1 MSDKTIPQKLFLKAG
16 QTFLLLDPPEG
27 YLVLLGDLP
36 AGVTLLTGL
45 AGPSGPVDVIQC
57 FITTR
62 AALDDLAPRLKAA
75 LKPKGILW
83 LTYPKATGR
92 LKTDLN
98 RDILREIVIGFGLE
112 TVALF
117 SVDET
122 WSAMRLKI
130 I

>member
-1 MSDKTIPQKLFLKAG
+1 MPNKSIVQKLFLKEG
-16 QTFLLLDPPEG
+16 QAFLLVDPPEG
-27 YLVLLGDLP
+27 YRALLGDLP

-45 AGPSGPVDVIQC
+45 AGPADVIQC
-57 FITTR
+57 FITTQ
-62 AALDDLAPRLKAA
+62 AALLDLAPRLKAA

-83 LTYPKATGR
+83 LTYPKGTGR

-122 WSAMRLKI
+122 WSAMRVKI
-130 I
+130 V